1 MGVTWNRLIFEGRVS
16 MQCSSVH
23 FKQDN
28 KTINGNNM
36 FQSAVSSVTN
46 TLTNAFVKEGIV
58 QEGELV
64 LV

>member
-1 MGVTWNRLIFEGRVS
+1 
-16 MQCSSVH
+16 
-23 FKQDN
+23 
-28 KTINGNNM
+28 M